1 MLSQTVGHKQEHTSR
16 ISSVGICGRKS
27 LPTKKHM
34 KMKSSTM
41 RSKSILKGGFGIL
54 NSYSKYSRRVH
65 IFKNCRSTKI
75 NTKVFSELIKMSY
88 ESMKPHVTVDK

>member
-1 MLSQTVGHKQEHTSR
+1 
-16 ISSVGICGRKS
+16 
-27 LPTKKHM
+27 M

-65 IFKNCRSTKI
+65 IFKN
-75 NTKVFSELIKMSY
+75 
-88 ESMKPHVTVDK
+88 